1 MIQDNPLNFGSDV
14 ESNNQWTDDIELI
27 LKNILSNCVLM
38 SDHHKQEH
46 LQYSNRLKFYKLP
59 IIIFSGVNSIISIG
73 GSSFFSQGATS
84 FTNCFIS
91 LIISIIGS
99 IELFLQ
105 INKRSDQ
112 ELKSYYSFYNL
123 SVKISTLLKLE
134 RNHREEHE
142 PKLFL
147 TNIINEYTTIF
158 NEALLNGL
166 ADDKLIK
173 LNI

>member
-1 MIQDNPLNFGSDV
+1 MENPLHFG
-14 ESNNQWTDDIELI
+14 ENQWTDDVEQI
-27 LKNILSNCVLM
+27 LNNILSNCVLM

-46 LQYSNRLKFYKLP
+46 LNYSKRLKFYKLP
-59 IIIFSGVNSIISIG
+59 IIIFSGCNSIISIG
-73 GSSFFSQGATS
+73 GSSFFSQSATS

-112 ELKSYYSFYNL
+112 ELESYYDFYNL
-123 SVKISTLLKLE
+123 SVKISTLLKLD
-134 RNHREEHE
+134 RNNREEE

-147 TNIINEYTTIF
+147 TKIINEYTTIF
-158 NEALLNGL
+158 NESLVNGL
-166 ADDKLIK
+166 ENDKLIK
-173 LNI
+173 LNL

>member
-1 MIQDNPLNFGSDV
+1 MENPLHFGDV
-14 ESNNQWTDDIELI
+14 ESNEWTDDIEQI

-38 SDHHKQEH
+38 SDHHKEAH
-46 LQYSNRLKFYKLP
+46 LQYSKRLKWYKLP
-59 IIIFSGVNSIISIG
+59 IIIFSGVNSILSIG
-73 GSSFFSQGATS
+73 GSSFFSQSATS

-105 INKRSDQ
+105 VNKRSDQ
-112 ELKSYYSFYNL
+112 ELTSYYSFYNL
-123 SVKISTLLKLE
+123 SVKISTLLKLD

-147 TNIINEYTTIF
+147 NNIINEYTTIF
-158 NEALLNGL
+158 NEALVNGL
-166 ADDKLIK
+166 EENDKLIK
-173 LNI
+173 LNL

>member
-1 MIQDNPLNFGSDV
+1 MDNPLHFGV
-14 ESNNQWTDDIELI
+14 NESNEWTDDVELI

-46 LQYSNRLKFYKLP
+46 LRYSRRLKFYKLP
-59 IIIFSGVNSIISIG
+59 IIIFSGANSILSIG
-73 GSSFFSQGATS
+73 GSSFFSQTATS

-112 ELKSYYSFYNL
+112 ELKSYYDFYNL
-123 SVKISTLLKLE
+123 SVKICTLLKLN
-134 RNHREEHE
+134 RNHREHE
-142 PKLFL
+142 PNLFL
-147 TNIINEYTTIF
+147 TTMINEYTTIF
-158 NEALLNGL
+158 NESLINGLGL
-166 ADDKLIK
+166 ADEVLGLKPL
-173 LNI
+173 